1 MDNSCTELPVPLDPD
16 VRVLNRDGHMFE
28 LTLLGTDA
36 CHLCEQAQALLLDIA
51 PVIPEFSV
59 YLEDIA
65 ESEADVERY
74 GVRIPVLRHDISGLE
89 LDWPFERQ
97 QCLQWIQSLPRS
109 C

>member
-1 MDNSCTELPVPLDPD
+1 
-16 VRVLNRDGHMFE
+16 MFE

-36 CHLCEQAQALLLDIA
+36 CHLCELAQAVLLEIA

-65 ESEADVERY
+65 DSEADVERY
-74 GVRIPVLRHDISGLE
+74 GIRIPVLRHDISGLE
-89 LDWPFERQ
+89 LDWPFDQQ